1 MAGRSL
7 NKVQLIGN
15 LGRDPE
21 IRYMQSGNS
30 MTTFSI
36 ATGKTWTDQASGQ
49 RRERTDWHNIV
60 CWGRLAEVASQYLH
74 KGSHVYVEGEL
85 QTRSFEREGQTHY
98 RTEVNCRELIMLDR
112 ADSSAGPGN
121 TQYDRPAPS
130 GGRGYDR
137 QQSYGQQPAQ
147 QSYGGG
153 GGGAAASSGGG
164 STSDSDVGSD
174 LDDDLPF

>member
-36 ATGKTWTDQASGQ
+36 ATGKTWTDQSTNE
-49 RRERTDWHNIV
+49 RRERTDWHNVV

-85 QTRSFEREGQTHY
+85 QTRQYDREGQTHY
-98 RTEVNCRELIMLDR
+98 RTEINCRELIMLGR
-112 ADSSAGPGN
+112 AEANTGPSS
-121 TQYDRPAPS
+121 TSYDRPAPS
-130 GGRGYDR
+130 GGRGNYER
-137 QQSYGQQPAQ
+137 SYSNQSSQPQQPQ
-147 QSYGGG
+147 R
-153 GGGAAASSGGG
+153 G
-164 STSDSDVGSD
+164 SGSD
-174 LDDDLPF
+174 ASAGDPAGDSELEDDLPF

>member
-21 IRYMQSGNS
+21 IRYLQSGNS

-36 ATGKTWTDQASGQ
+36 ATGKTWTDQATNQ
-49 RRERTDWHNIV
+49 RRERTDWHNVV
-60 CWGRLAEVASQYLH
+60 CWGRIAEVASQYLH
-74 KGSHVYVEGEL
+74 KGSKVYIEGEL

-112 ADSSAGPGN
+112 AEAGAGPAN
-121 TQYDRPAPS
+121 TQYDRPAPT
-130 GGRGYDR
+130 GGRGGNQDR
-137 QQSYGQQPAQ
+137 GQASQPA
-147 QSYGGG
+147 YGN
-153 GGGAAASSGGG
+153 
-164 STSDSDVGSD
+164 STNADVDTDVGSD

>member
-36 ATGKTWTDQASGQ
+36 ATGKTWTDQATNQ

-60 CWGRLAEVASQYLH
+60 CWGRLAEVASQYLR

-85 QTRSFEREGQTHY
+85 QTRQFEREGQTHY
-98 RTEVNCRELIMLDR
+98 RTEVNCREMIMLDR
-112 ADSSAGPGN
+112 ADASSGPAN
-121 TQYDRPAPS
+121 TQYDRPAPT
-130 GGRGYDR
+130 GGRGGNYER
-137 QQSYGQQPAQ
+137 SQSSQP
-147 QSYGGG
+147 SFGGG
-153 GGGAAASSGGG
+153 E
-164 STSDSDVGSD
+164 STQADTEVGSD